1 VRQQF
6 IVNKYLD
13 HVKEVLNLAWKLFQR
28 MGPDE
33 KFFQVT
39 GNPDGMTMTKG
50 DPDENFS
57 LMVSFDTR
65 ENDPEHIKRK
75 AESASS
81 LLQIDRNGRMN
92 TDKLIGV
99 ILGGIDPFLADY
111 ILEPEDET
119 QKRMAKDVQNDLVS
133 IYSGIEQDARPNGAQ
148 MAMQMIQQY
157 TQQPDIMQRLQDDES
172 FAARLQKYAQQYQFQ
187 MQQAENAVIGRM
199 GTAPAQMGG
208 APTAPLQE

>member
-1 VRQQF
+1 
-6 IVNKYLD
+6 
-13 HVKEVLNLAWKLFQR
+13 

-133 IYSGIEQDARPNGAQ
+133 IYSGIEKDARPNGAQ

-172 FAARLQKYAQQYQFQ
+172 FAARLQKYHSQYAFQ
-187 MQQAENAVIGRM
+187 IQQAENAVIGRM